1 MYVPLVKEQFLL
13 KAILRFAIQETK
25 RRKLLHSDKCHSHLT
40 NSLMSHQTYVQRTDF
55 FLHKPQGREYSRKT
69 QQLLYVNVNVNVYV
83 HGHSSEPPYS
93 FTSIM
98 L

>member
-13 KAILRFAIQETK
+13 RAILRFAIQDTQ

-40 NSLMSHQTYVQRTDF
+40 NSLMSHYANVQSTDF
-55 FLHKPQGREYSRKT
+55 FAQGREYPKKM
-69 QQLLYVNVNVNVYV
+69 QQFLYVKV
-83 HGHSSEPPYS
+83 HGHSLEPSYS
-93 FTSIM
+93 LISIM